1 MIRAVRIINKIERMR
16 RIIRAEGTPAIQ
28 EAWDQLEPH
37 VSIFINAERPS
48 GPAAKDDDDR
58 GGSGHMG

>member
-1 MIRAVRIINKIERMR
+1 MIRVVRIINRIERLR
-16 RIIRAEGTPAIQ
+16 RAIRTEGTPAIQ

-37 VSIFINAERPS
+37 VSIFLNAEKPS
-48 GPAAKDDDDR
+48 GLAAKDVDDR